1 LTQRDQLE
9 RRLHRLSTDVVFGAG
24 TRARLIDR
32 LAGEDAEGD
41 GDRERHRELSER
53 SRDGMREDIEM
64 RGLASDQ
71 TAKRNDRIETTR
83 SPERRDRRRQL
94 ERPGDLELLDRR
106 AGCERGLYRAL
117 GERAGDLVVPAR
129 AHDRDAR
136 SPVRILHP
144 GRSLPSA
151 RHLPQSSPRMQ
162 DCSVSA

>member
-1 LTQRDQLE
+1 MTQRDQLE
-9 RRLHRLSTDVVFGAG
+9 RRLHRLSTDVVFWAG

-32 LAGEDAEGD
+32 LAREDPEGD
-41 GDRERHRELSER
+41 GDRERHREFGER

-64 RGLASDQ
+64 GGLASDQ
-71 TAKRNDRIETTR
+71 TAKRNNCIETSR

-94 ERPGDLELLDRR
+94 ERPGDFELLDLR
-106 AGCERGLYRAL
+106 AGRERGLYRAL
-117 GERAGDLVVPAR
+117 GEGAGDLVVPAR
-129 AHDRDAR
+129 AYDRDTR